1 MLVKLTRNRRM
12 KVGWIVALVYL
23 LCVMAPALSYALPG
37 DHAVPCMS
45 MGSLMSGAIPMH
57 DEAAQPM
64 HARLDGQVHD
74 HSAHAM
80 AMSGDEPSTM
90 SSAMDDDE
98 APAQKGP
105 HATGGKCCALMCV
118 SAMPASL
125 YDIAMP
131 PLSTEVRIVA
141 TYRAAADNAPAM
153 HYRPPIA

>member
-1 MLVKLTRNRRM
+1 M
-12 KVGWIVALVYL
+12 KAGWIVALVYL

-45 MGSLMSGAIPMH
+45 MGGLMSGAMPMH
-57 DEAAQPM
+57 DEAVQPV
-64 HARLDGQVHD
+64 HAHLDGQMHD

-80 AMSGDEPSTM
+80 AMSDHESSTM
-90 SSAMDDDE
+90 SSAMDGDE
-98 APAQKGP
+98 APAHKGP
-105 HATGGKCCALMCV
+105 HTTGGKCCASMCV

-131 PLSTEVRIVA
+131 RLPTEVRIVT
-141 TYRAAADNAPAM
+141 TYRAAADNAPAV